1 MPISAHFKWTL
12 PEAYAFWAAWKN
24 KDAETI
30 GVQERLDS
38 AEAFLLEAEPS
49 DLAEAIVQ
57 IEVAQHNLI
66 DGGRSDGL
74 DLDAL
79 DNALGLLRRLVLSD
93 HLVHRPAS
101 LPAQGDRPSM
111 D

>member
-1 MPISAHFKWTL
+1 MPLSAHFKWTL
-12 PEAYAFWAAWKN
+12 PDAYAYWANWKN
-24 KDAETI
+24 KDAETV
-30 GVQERLDS
+30 GCQERLDS
-38 AEAFLLEAEPS
+38 AEAFLLESEPA

-79 DNALGLLRRLVLSD
+79 DNALRFLRRLMLND
-93 HLVHRPAS
+93 HLTHHPAS
-101 LPAQGDRPSM
+101 VIAPETSTRA
-111 D
+111 